1 MIGTEALPVYGSIN
15 TIGYISLSV
24 DRKILNVAVLV
35 RELLFWLKTV
45 IQFLHTNGKIKRGG
59 DRVKDNNYMMYA
71 EDISRELGISKGYAY
86 KIIKELSQELKEA
99 GFIVISGRVPRAFWE
114 TKFYGN
120 RTAMETV

>member
-1 MIGTEALPVYGSIN
+1 M
-15 TIGYISLSV
+15 
-24 DRKILNVAVLV
+24 R
-35 RELLFWLKTV
+35 
-45 IQFLHTNGKIKRGG
+45 
-59 DRVKDNNYMMYA
+59 DNNYMMHA

-86 KIIKELSQELKEA
+86 KIIKKLNQELKEA

>member
-15 TIGYISLSV
+15 TIGYISLPV
-24 DRKILNVAVLV
+24 DRKILNVEVLV

-45 IQFLHTNGKIKRGG
+45 ILFLHTNGKIKRGG